1 MVRVLPHVMRNIN
14 EFNIPS
20 GDTHGYEI
28 MYFGVNLILMFNY
41 RLSFDVKVLRN
52 SGEASYKIEILII
65 SRKDVLAWK
74 KGNGASNKG
83 IRLHYSNNGERIND
97 VFKPKV
103 SDAYAFI
110 LSNRTPINSRPT
122 AKAVEV
128 TLIHSWQQEI
138 KESQLKNI

>member
-1 MVRVLPHVMRNIN
+1 MRNIN

-28 MYFGVNLILMFNY
+28 LYFGVNLILMFNY
-41 RLSFDVKVLRN
+41 RLSFDVEVLRD
-52 SGEASYKIEILII
+52 SDEASDKIEILII

-74 KGNGASNKG
+74 KGNGGSNKG
-83 IRLHYSNNGERIND
+83 IRLYYSNNGERIND
-97 VFKPKV
+97 VFKPKA

-122 AKAVEV
+122 AKTVEA